1 MTKKEI
7 LAELQAWE
15 RVQKRLD
22 AQIAKL
28 LELADMNT
36 SAVEYLV
43 GDTTGALKWWKEQCK
58 YGENPLSAAKGDKL
72 RLISNLKQLAGLIAE

>member
-1 MTKKEI
+1 MTKTEI
-7 LAELQAWE
+7 YAELQAWE

-22 AQIAKL
+22 AQITKL

-58 YGENPLSAAKGDKL
+58 YGANPLSAGKGKMRPIKTL
-72 RLISNLKQLAGLIAE
+72 EQLAGLICEP